1 MISFEEY
8 NKREELYNDYSNKER
23 GEKVYKDFY
32 MFDKVYINN
41 STSGIIVEYTGTEIK
56 IMQDASKDFATIGF
70 DRENFEKSISKTKT
84 EPIMKPLSMNPTVR
98 GIR

>member
-41 STSGIIVEYTGTEIK
+41 SIPGIIIEYTGTEIK
-56 IMQDASKDFATIGF
+56 IMQGPSKDFATIGF
-70 DRENFEKSISKTKT
+70 DRENFEKTISKTKT
-84 EPIMKPLSMNPTVR
+84 EPIMKPLPIGSTVR